1 MSGLWKRKKPA
12 IIIVLIIAILFI
24 SAASVLVFKYNSTK
38 NEPFKTTDKVM
49 DIKVSEG
56 ESLYSV
62 LDKLKNENVLKS
74 PLFTKLYLKINGST
88 QSIKPGDYE
97 IPANITLKKFLDM
110 LVDGK
115 VAGYKVT
122 FPEGFTIEQIAD
134 RLASDGIIQKDVFLN
149 AVKSYPLPNY
159 ITPNPEKR
167 YNLEGFLYPDTYEI
181 SKGATADNII
191 SMMLNKFEEVMKK
204 AQKDTGVNISEKDY
218 EKYVTIASMIEKEAA
233 TDEDRELVSSVI
245 YNRLEKG
252 MQIQVDATVL
262 YALGHHKDK
271 VYLKD
276 LKTKSPYNTYYIP
289 ALPIGPIANPG
300 IESIEA
306 ALKPAKT
313 NYLYYLLAVGKEH
326 YFTDNYAD
334 FEKAKKELGY

>member
-1 MSGLWKRKKPA
+1 MNKLWKTKKPL
-12 IIIVLIIAILFI
+12 IIIMIIVILFVGALGI
-24 SAASVLVFKYNSTK
+24 LAINYNSTK
-38 NEPFKTTDKVM
+38 NNPFKTTDKIFN
-49 DIKVSEG
+49 IKVSEG

-62 LDKLKNENVLKS
+62 FDELKDKNVLKN
-74 PLFTKLYLKINGST
+74 PILTKLYLKVNGFN
-88 QSIKPGDYE
+88 QNIKPGDYE
-97 IPANITLKKFLDM
+97 IPANITLNNFLNM
-110 LVDGK
+110 LVQGK

-122 FPEGFTIEQIAD
+122 FPEGFNIEQIVD
-134 RLASDGIIQKDVFLN
+134 RLTSEGIVQKDVFLA
-149 AVKSYPLPNY
+149 AVKNYPLPSY
-159 ITPNPEKR
+159 ITANPEKR

-181 SKGATADNII
+181 PKGATADDII
-191 SMMLNKFEEVMKK
+191 SMMLNKFQEVMKK
-204 AQKDTGVNISEKDY
+204 AQKDTGVNIPEKDY

-252 MQIQVDATVL
+252 MPIQVDATVL
-262 YALGHHKDK
+262 YALGRHKDK

-276 LKTKSPYNTYYIP
+276 LQMKSPYNTYYIP

-300 IESIEA
+300 IKSIEA